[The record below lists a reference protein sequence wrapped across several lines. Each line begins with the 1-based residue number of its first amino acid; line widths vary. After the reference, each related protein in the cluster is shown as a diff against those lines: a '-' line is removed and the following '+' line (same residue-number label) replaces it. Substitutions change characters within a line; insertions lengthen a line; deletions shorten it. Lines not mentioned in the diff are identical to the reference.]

1 MVRLGREGSQAG
13 VGDGDLM
20 GPGPGWVDLEEL
32 ASGGADEASGDG
44 PQAQPQAFGLVIRAA
59 EPVRASRWVQASR
72 SWGQGGDLQPDPVL
86 GQVVVGYLESISP
99 SP

>member
-44 PQAQPQAFGLVIRAA
+44 PQAQPQAFGLVFGR
-59 EPVRASRWVQASR
+59 RSR
-72 SWGQGGDLQPDPVL
+72 SGPAAGSRLAGL
-86 GQVVVGYLESISP
+86 GARAVIS
-99 SP
+99 SQIRFWARSW